1 MRGTTLSLREAYAL
15 LGLHGR
21 VEGPAALTAFRQA
34 VKAARPDQAGGDAE
48 RFRRVI
54 EAWRLIQKLDGAG
67 PALAAPK
74 VEPIRRPPPTLILT
88 PLEGLNGC
96 ERIVA
101 LPDRAPMKV
110 RVPAGLRA
118 GDHVRLKAVS
128 ATGED
133 VYLPIAYRAEDAL
146 SVVGDDL
153 WMPAPADPRVLADGG
168 RIEIDTHAGPRTI
181 WIVSGMETPIR
192 LRLKGLGL
200 PARGARRQGH
210 LFVTLTPAEPT
221 LSAVDD
227 MLARFE
233 TVWTGRRLAA

>member
-21 VEGPAALTAFRQA
+21 VEGTAALRAFREA
-34 VKAARPDQAGGDAE
+34 VKAARPDQPGGDAE

-54 EAWRLIQKLDGAG
+54 EAWRLIQRLEGAG

-74 VEPIRRPPPTLILT
+74 VEPIRRPPPTLTLS

-101 LPDRAPMKV
+101 LPGRAPLKV
-110 RVPAGLRA
+110 RAPAGLRA
-118 GDHVRLKAVS
+118 GDHLRLKAAS
-128 ATGED
+128 ASGED
-133 VYLPIAYRAEDAL
+133 VYLPIAYRAEGGL

-153 WMPAPADPRVLADGG
+153 WTPAPADPRVLADGG
-168 RIEIDTHAGPRTI
+168 RVEIDTHAGPRTV

-200 PARGARRQGH
+200 PARGSRRQGH
-210 LFVTLTPAEPT
+210 LFVTLKPAEPT